1 MQADEVSV
9 MAKVTPQKESGWR
22 KQHQQKA
29 DSAQASRRWLATQ
42 LAALVAFSGM
52 IPIAVVGV
60 ISLRTLRVRAI
71 ADAQGTLQAVAQQAA
86 ERIRTYEIQQREMLH
101 AIAANMG
108 TDAQAE
114 QRLEEI
120 TLDARSF
127 KVLRLL
133 DNKSHHDKFFQ
144 HIPATLL
151 MQAFAG
157 AEISSEIYAAAD
169 STPAIDSCVPV
180 RARPGHTVCAS
191 LDLFELQ
198 RLVQRIHVGESGE
211 AVALNPE
218 GHVIAAGAG
227 GLRAAALTG
236 ELVAESTF
244 ATQLARANVAPPKQ
258 FTNGLGKEVLGGWAL
273 LPGQNW
279 IVVVEQPLSEA
290 LAPTNEATIWLT
302 CTFLIALVVS
312 LTLGYRYSQRV
323 LASLEVE
330 ERWRTAG
337 RIAAGISHDLGHR
350 LAILKQTASL
360 AETGEAVYLPVI
372 RDNLKS
378 EISTLRRFV
387 TDFADLS
394 RAVKRTEFVTLELNA
409 FAESVRKSAQPYA
422 DQLGVTLNAE
432 VPAESPWVRADRYLL
447 ERATLNLL
455 TNALEASPNAS
466 TVTLRVRVDLKQKVA
481 AIEVQDRG
489 PGISPDRVPEIFSAF
504 LSTKRTGAHVG
515 LGLANVHRIV
525 RAHGGIASLRS
536 QLGRG
541 STFIITLPLATKP
554 D

>member
-218 GHVIAAGAG
+218 GHVLDRAGRVADARLPLLAAGARVVGSGRAVAHG
-227 GLRAAALTG
+227 GPNRGGHLARPRASAGDPQADRFACGDGRGRLPAGDPRQPEVRDLDAAPLRHRLRRSFARGEADRVCHPRAERVRRERAQERAAVCRSARRHAQRRG
-236 ELVAESTF
+236 ARGVAVGARRSIS
-244 ATQLARANVAPPKQ
+244 ARARDAEP
-258 FTNGLGKEVLGGWAL
+258 AH
-273 LPGQNW
+273 
-279 IVVVEQPLSEA
+279 
-290 LAPTNEATIWLT
+290 
-302 CTFLIALVVS
+302 
-312 LTLGYRYSQRV
+312 QRP
-323 LASLEVE
+323 
-330 ERWRTAG
+330 RG
-337 RIAAGISHDLGHR
+337 
-350 LAILKQTASL
+350 L
-360 AETGEAVYLPVI
+360 AERVH
-372 RDNLKS
+372 RDPP
-378 EISTLRRFV
+378 
-387 TDFADLS
+387 
-394 RAVKRTEFVTLELNA
+394 RAR
-409 FAESVRKSAQPYA
+409 
-422 DQLGVTLNAE
+422 
-432 VPAESPWVRADRYLL
+432 
-447 ERATLNLL
+447 
-455 TNALEASPNAS
+455 
-466 TVTLRVRVDLKQKVA
+466 
-481 AIEVQDRG
+481 RG